1 MKILLHN
8 LLKKLKKCVYYIDIG
23 PGFIKCFMA
32 GIVVTYPI
40 LLYNYFGIS
49 DNYEIMI
56 MGSIM
61 PLVPGF
67 AITNAAKDIMYGD
80 YISGGAMLIDAALT
94 AVFVAAGVG
103 IALTSYNMFM
113 GGAAL

>member
-1 MKILLHN
+1 ML
-8 LLKKLKKCVYYIDIG
+8 YGRYRGYIS
-23 PGFIKCFMA
+23 
-32 GIVVTYPI
+32 Y
-40 LLYNYFGIS
+40 
-49 DNYEIMI
+49 YEIMI